1 METMEVVNAALGRK
15 APPKKKAQPSPSSS
29 KEGNIAP
36 LLFATQRLMELADR
50 IGPTLLIRHNDWLVQ
65 VKAFRQHY
73 LFENDDSLA
82 EIQQMSQSILEVVQY
97 DGASQQLLYTISH
110 DEEKGFVVK
119 DEKKT
124 GKSTSIQ
131 VDDSKLVSR
140 LMQLLR

>member
-15 APPKKKAQPSPSSS
+15 APQKKKAQPQNLPPRD
-29 KEGNIAP
+29 GAIAP

-73 LFENDDSLA
+73 LFENEDSLA
-82 EIQQMSQSILEVVQY
+82 EIQQMSQSVLEVVSY
-97 DGASQQLLYTISH
+97 DGSNQQLLYSITH
-110 DEEKGFVVK
+110 DDEKGFVVK

-131 VDDSKLVSR
+131 VDDAKLVSR

>member
-15 APPKKKAQPSPSSS
+15 VPPKKKAQPAPTSS
-29 KEGNIAP
+29 KDGSIAP

-50 IGPTLLIRHNDWLVQ
+50 IGPTLLIRNNDWLVQ

-82 EIQQMSQSILEVVQY
+82 EIQQMSESVLEVASF
-97 DGASQQLLYTISH
+97 DGSNQQLLYSISH
-110 DEEKGFVVK
+110 DEEKGFIVK

-131 VDDSKLVSR
+131 VDDPKLVSR

>member
-15 APPKKKAQPSPSSS
+15 PSPKKKSQPAPPAAS
-29 KEGNIAP
+29 EGVIAP

-82 EIQQMSQSILEVVQY
+82 EIQQMSQSVLEVVNY
-97 DGASQQLLYTISH
+97 DGNQQNLMYTITH
-110 DEEKGFVVK
+110 DEAKGFVVK

-131 VDDSKLVSR
+131 VDDPKLVSR